1 MTTDIELSYVF
12 KEAFYFYFKQN
23 SQRGELTFPQ
33 NIEKQSYFLSTIQN
47 YLVKKQKQKTQ
58 STMNELYK
66 QWNTEQAFL
75 RNKVIDIIRNVYVPR
90 IDKLNT
96 FNRYYTLFK
105 KNLTCFLHIFSPF
118 ETTLSYFASVLN
130 KSVITLEQLAKYE
143 WEFSFSDEQ
152 LVKIAKREANEFPI
166 ISPYIPLFLRIIPTR
181 QIFRD
186 SYVKEINN
194 QVRDM
199 IREKWLY
206 IQQTTTDKDKI
217 IIKKI
222 EFVKDMY
229 KLFSEDLYLYKQ
241 YFKDDY
247 DKLFK
252 TFQKEI
258 VLKKYNTHYELELN
272 LLDDFFTIEWWKS
285 NHKIIQQKWAFLA
298 TEHYSFLC
306 NEFISIQYYRFLKK
320 HFYYF
325 TQNLEKE
332 ITHNEYFLFLEE
344 ILIDIF
350 PFNTQ
355 YISQPILSIFQSCIH
370 KFIIDYWKEHCEI
383 LFFEYLDIVRNKSI
397 ILNNHLLV
405 LSYLLQMINEQN
417 NINPILEKS
426 NILFQKRVFDLFLK
440 SSLDDNYSLQHH
452 IEFERNLIDKI
463 SELNGSSVWF
473 NDKSK
478 WTKMLNEIQESDQF
492 TNTVTMVDSSL
503 QPCNIFIGTYGFY
516 PNINKSYGIPKEHVL
531 YNEWNQIKSFYPV
544 LNEKKKLELMYNNST
559 AEVEIGGVSLLCS
572 MDVVDTLIKWQ
583 QLWDEYKTV
592 NAKTGIEKKIVDVL
606 VSYKILECINDEII
620 ISEKD
625 QQINERIELLFYK
638 EKEKI
643 VKKQNTAH
651 VHVFDKLQYYLV
663 AIIRE
668 CKKKKEIDIDILWEK
683 VQKRLQNRML
693 LEPKYDLFDKAIEK
707 AIDNEYIE
715 KKDQIVLYV

>member
-23 SQRGELTFPQ
+23 SIRGELTFTQ
-33 NIEKQSYFLSTIQN
+33 NREKHSYFSSTIQN
-47 YLVKKQKQKTQ
+47 YLVKKQKQKTK
-58 STMNELYK
+58 STMNDLYK
-66 QWNTEQAFL
+66 QWIIDQAFL
-75 RNKVIDIIRNVYVPR
+75 RNRIIDIIRNVYVPK

-96 FNRYYTLFK
+96 FSRYYYSFK
-105 KNLTCFLHIFSPF
+105 KNLNSFLHIFSPF

-152 LVKIAKREANEFPI
+152 LVKIAKKEANQFPV
-166 ISPYIPLFLRIIPTR
+166 ISSHIPLFLKTIPSR

-186 SYVKEINN
+186 TYIKEINY

-199 IREKWLY
+199 IREKWLH
-206 IQQTTTDKDKI
+206 IQETTKDKDKI

-222 EFVKDMY
+222 EFVKEMY

-241 YFKDDY
+241 YFQNEF

-258 VLKKYNTHYELELN
+258 VLKKYNSHYELELN
-272 LLDDFFTIEWWKS
+272 LLDNFFTIEWWKPKY
-285 NHKIIQQKWAFLA
+285 KIIQQKWIFLA
-298 TEHYSFLC
+298 TEHYSYLS
-306 NEFISIQYYRFLKK
+306 NEFISIQYYIFLKK

-344 ILIDIF
+344 ILIKIF
-350 PFNTQ
+350 PYNTE
-355 YISQPILSIFQSCIH
+355 YISQSVLSIFHSCIH
-370 KFIIDYWKEHCEI
+370 KFIIEYWKEQCET
-383 LFFEYLDIVRNKSI
+383 LFLEYLDIVRNKSI
-397 ILNNHLLV
+397 ILKSNLLV
-405 LSYLLQMINEQN
+405 LGYLLQMINDDKKM
-417 NINPILEKS
+417 IRLLEKC
-426 NILFQKRVFDLFLK
+426 NMLLQKRIFDIFLK
-440 SSLDDNYSLQHH
+440 SSLDDSYPLQHH

-463 SELNGSSVWF
+463 DNLDGSSVWF
-473 NDKSK
+473 NDKSR

-492 TNTVTMVDSSL
+492 TNTITLIDSSL
-503 QPCNIFIGTYGFY
+503 QPCNIFTGTYGFY
-516 PNINKSYGIPKEHVL
+516 PNVTKTYGIDEKHVL

-544 LNEKKKLELMYNNST
+544 LHEKKKLELLYDNST

-583 QLWDEYKTV
+583 QLWDENKTV
-592 NAKTGIEKKIVDVL
+592 NAKTGIEKKILEVL
-606 VSYKILECINDEII
+606 VSYKILECCDDEILI
-620 ISEKD
+620 CEDD
-625 QQINERIELLFYK
+625 QIINERIELLFFK
-638 EKEKI
+638 QDEEI
-643 VKKQNTAH
+643 IKKQNTTH
-651 VHVFDKLQYYLV
+651 IHVFDELQYYLV
-663 AIIRE
+663 AIVRE
-668 CKKKKEIDIDILWEK
+668 CKKEKQIDIDTLWEK
-683 VQKRLQNRML
+683 VQQRLKQTML
-693 LEPKYDLFDKAIEK
+693 LEPKQEIFDKAIEK

-715 KKDQIVLYV
+715 KNDKTIEYV

>member
-1 MTTDIELSYVF
+1 MTTDIDLSNVF
-12 KEAFYFYFKQN
+12 KEAFYFYFQRN
-23 SQRGELTFPQ
+23 LGRGELTITQ
-33 NIEKQSYFLSTIQN
+33 NIDKHSYFLSIIQS
-47 YLVKKQKQKTQ
+47 YLIQAQKEKEKT
-58 STMNELYK
+58 SMNNLYNK
-66 QWNTEQAFL
+66 WIVDQAFL
-75 RNKVIDIIRNVYVPR
+75 RNKIIEMIRNVYIPR
-90 IDKLNT
+90 IDKLTT
-96 FNRYYTLFK
+96 FHLYYYSFK
-105 KNLTCFLHIFSPF
+105 TNLEHFLHIFFPF

-152 LVKIAKREANEFPI
+152 LVKIAKTEANNFPI
-166 ISPYIPLFLRIIPTR
+166 ISSHIPLFLKTIPTR
-181 QIFRD
+181 HIFRD
-186 SYVKEINN
+186 TYVKEINN
-194 QVRDM
+194 QVHDM

-206 IQQTTTDKDKI
+206 IQQTTTEKDKI

-252 TFQKEI
+252 TFQQEI
-258 VLKKYNTHYELELN
+258 VLKKYNTQYDLELN

-285 NHKIIQQKWAFLA
+285 NHKIIQQKWVFLA

-397 ILNNHLLV
+397 ILNTHLFV
-405 LSYLLQMINEQN
+405 LRYLLQMINEQN

-440 SSLDDNYSLQHH
+440 SSIDDKYPLQHH

-463 SELNGSSVWF
+463 DELNGSSVWF

-492 TNTVTMVDSSL
+492 TNTIMMVDSSL
-503 QPCNIFIGTYGFY
+503 QPCTIFIGSYGFY
-516 PNINKSYGIPKEHVL
+516 PNINKSYGIPKEHIL
-531 YNEWNQIKSFYPV
+531 YNEWNQIKLFYPV
-544 LNEKKKLELMYNNST
+544 LNEKRKLELMYNNST

-572 MDVVDTLIKWQ
+572 MDVVDILIKWQ
-583 QLWDEYKTV
+583 QLWDEAKTV
-592 NAKTGIEKKIVDVL
+592 NAKTGIENKIVDVL
-606 VSYKILECINDEII
+606 VSYKIIKCLDDEIN
-620 ISEKD
+620 ISERD
-625 QQINERIELLFYK
+625 QKITERIELLFYK
-638 EKEKI
+638 EKENI

-651 VHVFDKLQYYLV
+651 VHVFDELQYYSI
-663 AIIRE
+663 AIVRE
-668 CKKKKEIDIDILWEK
+668 CKKKKEIDIDTLWEK
-683 VQKRLQNRML
+683 VQKRLQKRML
-693 LEPKYDLFDKAIEK
+693 LESKRELFDKAIEK

-715 KKDQIVLYV
+715 KKDQIILYV